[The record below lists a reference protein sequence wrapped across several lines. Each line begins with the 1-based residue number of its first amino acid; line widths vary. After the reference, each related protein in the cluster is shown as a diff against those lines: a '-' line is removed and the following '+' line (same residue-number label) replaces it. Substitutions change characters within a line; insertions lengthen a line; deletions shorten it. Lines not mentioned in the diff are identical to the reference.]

1 MHPAPIESTLLTK
14 LKIVNVL
21 MFDGIHS
28 SYSKVRLE
36 IVMFVGALVV
46 VSLIKVVELI
56 VVDVTLV
63 VVVTGLNRSTNC

>member
-1 MHPAPIESTLLTK
+1 
-14 LKIVNVL
+14 
-21 MFDGIHS
+21 MFDGTHS

-56 VVDVTLV
+56 VVDVTLLV
-63 VVVTGLNRSTNC
+63 VVVTGRNSSINC